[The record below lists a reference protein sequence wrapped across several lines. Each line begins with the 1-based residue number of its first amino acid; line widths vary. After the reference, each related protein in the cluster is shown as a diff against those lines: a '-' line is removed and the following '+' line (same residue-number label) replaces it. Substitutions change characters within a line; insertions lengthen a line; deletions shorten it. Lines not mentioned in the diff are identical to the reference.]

1 MHSPSYLV
9 RFVCVAFVFTASI
22 RTKESGAFVTKSDK
36 LAVQSSAP
44 VLAARGT
51 YNGKL
56 VFASDRQQ
64 EGCIKLW
71 TMNPDGS
78 NPTQLTFES
87 DRDPSLPS
95 YAHLY
100 EDRPKWSPDGKKI
113 AFRSNRIVDPDND
126 PYTIYI
132 MDYETRSVHRLIVN
146 QLRCTNC
153 TEICSEI
160 HNVAWSPDGTRLAFQ
175 YGKLVTGDD
184 YCLGSWD
191 TDIYTVNI
199 DGTGMVALTNDVNV
213 VNSGPTWS
221 PGGNQIAFI
230 SSDQTGSGT
239 QSIDVMNADGS

>member
-56 VFASDRQQ
+56 VFVGDRQA
-64 EGCIKLW
+64 EGGVKLW

-87 DRDPSLPS
+87 DCDPSLPS
-95 YAHLY
+95 YVHVY
-100 EDRPKWSPDGKKI
+100 DDRPKWSPDGKKI
-113 AFRSNRIVDPDND
+113 AFRSNRIEDPDND

-132 MDYETRSVHRLIVN
+132 MDYGTRSVNRLVVN
-146 QLRCTNC
+146 QLRCTTC

-160 HNVAWSPDGTRLAFQ
+160 WDFEWSPDGARLVLQF
-175 YGKLVTGDD
+175 GKLVTAEDI
-184 YCLGSWD
+184 CLGGWD
-191 TDIYTVNI
+191 TDIYTVNT
-199 DGTGMVALTNDVNV
+199 D
-213 VNSGPTWS
+213 
-221 PGGNQIAFI
+221 
-230 SSDQTGSGT
+230 
-239 QSIDVMNADGS
+239 